1 MRRRADTNTQKRRNE
16 NNTQTLTHTRL
27 HRRICNGNMTHMRS
41 PNYLPFN
48 YIRSILY
55 SIKSSRPYHW
65 RTSYKKNS
73 QPPHPSP
80 HFPSTST
87 STKYLFV
94 TLVFMIFFFTL
105 TLYHS
110 FPLTAHCLFNM
121 LWVLSQAIFIIT
133 AKKYWFIFSHAH
145 VHAHTALSG
154 SLSGRTGIGLYF
166 NLSAVLARQVQIP
179 TDVNNKLTFL
189 CANFSLWHTLNCV
202 FISSTAL

>member
-1 MRRRADTNTQKRRNE
+1 MKTIRKR
-16 NNTQTLTHTRL
+16 LPTHAYTGEYAMVIW
-27 HRRICNGNMTHMRS
+27 RICAHPIICHSITLG
-41 PNYLPFN
+41 LFC
-48 YIRSILY
+48 IRSNHRAHIIDELH
-55 SIKSSRPYHW
+55 P
-65 RTSYKKNS
+65 KKNS
-73 QPPHPSP
+73 QPPYPSP

-94 TLVFMIFFFTL
+94 TLVFMMFFFTL

-110 FPLTAHCLFNM
+110 FPLTAHCLFNA
-121 LWVLSQAIFIIT
+121 VSALSSYIYNYS
-133 AKKYWFIFSHAH
+133 KKYWFIFSHAH

-166 NLSAVLARQVQIP
+166 NLSTVLTAVLARQVQIP